1 MSKKILIV
9 LRHDAKTK
17 AGGDVTLM
25 TELSLSLCDYG
36 LDCDLVEGVPDSLHG
51 YSLAICANLD
61 RPIEAALLLKK
72 CSKANVPLQLM
83 ALHHSHDAVSD
94 FLRFGLSGWKHL
106 IARLAGYD
114 PVSYEQYLWYARVF
128 FSYLIKDRS
137 LPFGRV
143 RAAQLKLIDGC
154 HSILV
159 VSRAELDQIERDIG
173 IVRSRVI
180 HLPHIIKS
188 EDTNFRSVSR
198 RDVVFCP
205 GRIESRKNQLFLLSV
220 AEVLPNYKFVFM
232 GAPNK
237 SEMAYVNDFLKK
249 VSELP
254 NVKFLSPRGLSEFKE
269 YLISADVV
277 LTASWFEVTS
287 LIELEV
293 LACSKKLVTASR
305 SYNDSFFSNSLKFN
319 FNDVESCKNTI
330 IRAVSSSNIDR
341 VVTGEYPSRDN
352 ILCSYIDEVT
362 EIL

>member
-1 MSKKILIV
+1 MSRKILIV
-9 LRHDAKTK
+9 LRHDAEAK

-25 TELSLSLCDYG
+25 TEFSVSLSDYG
-36 LDCDLVEGVPDSLHG
+36 LDCDLVVGVPDSLHG

-61 RPIEAALLLKK
+61 RPIEAARLLEK
-72 CSKANVPLQLM
+72 CSKANVPVQLM
-83 ALHHSHDAVSD
+83 TLHHSHEAVSD
-94 FLRFGLSGWKHL
+94 FLRFGLSGWKRF

-114 PVSYEQYLWYARVF
+114 PVSYELYLWYARVL
-128 FSYLIKDRS
+128 FSFLVKGQS
-137 LPFGRV
+137 LPFGLV

-159 VSRAELDQIERDIG
+159 VSPAELNQIERDIG

-180 HLPHIIKS
+180 YLPHIINS
-188 EDTNFRSVSR
+188 ADTNFRFESK

-220 AEVLPNYKFVFM
+220 AEVLPNYEFVFM

-237 SEMAYVNDFLKK
+237 SETAYVGDFLKK

-254 NVKFLSPRGLSEFKE
+254 NVKFLSPRGLNEFKE

-305 SYNDSFFSNSLKFN
+305 SYNDSFFNNSLKFQ

-341 VVTGEYPSRDN
+341 VVTGEYPSRDD